1 MIKIATI
8 VSDIVRTSE
17 FAVTGMQNDC
27 LNYAQYARHIQPEVE
42 KRAMKDVTPASIQIA
57 LSRLAKVIRKESAV
71 VPKIEL
77 TNIST
82 SSSLF
87 EVTYPANN
95 HVKRA
100 VAKLQTDEQII
111 KSSFLSIGMGLNEVN
126 ISTNENLKEK
136 VLSAFAPEKPL
147 LFEDNLA
154 ALRLHVA
161 EQTFYSPN
169 VLYAFLKELSMQGI
183 NIVNL
188 LSGYTEI
195 TFIVSE
201 EDMRKLFLLMH
212 DKFMFAADQEKSS

>member
-27 LNYAQYARHIQPEVE
+27 LNYAQYARHIQPEVQ
-42 KRAMKDVTPASIQIA
+42 KRAKKDVTVASIQIA
-57 LSRLAKVIRKESAV
+57 LSRLAKIIRKEDSV
-71 VPKIEL
+71 EPEIVL

-87 EVTYPANN
+87 EVTYAANN
-95 HVKRA
+95 YVKRA
-100 VAKLQTDEQII
+100 VAKLQTDQDIVN
-111 KSSFLSIGMGLNEVN
+111 SSFLSIGMGLNEVN

-136 VLSAFAPEKPL
+136 VLDAFLPEKPVL
-147 LFEDNLA
+147 IEDNLA

-169 VLYAFLKELSMQGI
+169 VLYSFLKEFSMQGI

-188 LSGYTEI
+188 LSGYTEV

-201 EDMRKLFLLMH
+201 DDMRKLFILMH
-212 DKFMFAADQEKSS
+212 DRFMFKVNG